1 MYPSGVWRGFWEQP
15 AFGRQAMTDFR
26 LRFHEGTVTGSGVDV
41 IGEFVF
47 RGVFDLKTGEIRMVK
62 QYPKD
67 FELVFGPENVREI
80 YQKGK
85 IACSIGL
92 EGLHQAGNSIS
103 VIRAYHQLG
112 VRYVSRL
119 IVLGNRVTDEV

>member
-1 MYPSGVWRGFWEQP
+1 
-15 AFGRQAMTDFR
+15 
-26 LRFHEGTVTGSGVDV
+26 
-41 IGEFVF
+41 
-47 RGVFDLKTGEIRMVK
+47 MVK

-67 FELVFGPENVREI
+67 FELVYGPENVREI
-80 YQKGK
+80 YRKGK

-112 VRYVSRL
+112 VRYVS
-119 IVLGNRVTDEV
+119 TFQT